1 MDKKDR
7 KEYVKELKERFEVFQ
22 INLMTALWVDRETG
36 VEYLHVGE
44 SELQPL
50 LDSEGKPNINKK
62 FKDDLL

>member
-44 SELQPL
+44 SELRPL